1 MLYSGEI
8 VIFRLGFRIN
18 LWFFTELELISVIN
32 WRTYKNNLLNFVFQS
47 QNGELL
53 EMNPWI
59 VCEKSQCSRKSIW
72 IQYLKLS
79 VVKLISKRTTNGWYP
94 RFARYKAY
102 LLGLYWIAL
111 NHVQWERVWPFCTDG
126 SLWGQFW
133 TNLVHYGV
141 ILGPRARYLGQFGAY
156 FSPVFLYKRA

>member
-79 VVKLISKRTTNGWYP
+79 VVKLISKRTMNGWYP

-102 LLGLYWIAL
+102 LLWLYHLIKNIFRPWL
-111 NHVQWERVWPFCTDG
+111 SPQHQWASSRPASQPPAARD
-126 SLWGQFW
+126 SWG
-133 TNLVHYGV
+133 
-141 ILGPRARYLGQFGAY
+141 
-156 FSPVFLYKRA
+156 